1 MSPLFFKI
9 VIVGV
14 PFLFLQMWFVYWIV
28 KLYKAKHKVTPKKS
42 AAAQDTGG
50 QKQPKE

>member
-1 MSPLFFKI
+1 MSPVFFKI

-28 KLYKAKHKVTPKKS
+28 KLYKAKNAKTSKKKT
-42 AAAQDTGG
+42 ATQTKR
-50 QKQPKE
+50 KQFKG

>member
-42 AAAQDTGG
+42 APTPGG
-50 QKQPKE
+50 QKQPKG